1 MKDVSIRRNKGYNS
15 INVTK
20 VTNESL
26 VKANELYQAQNGY
39 PTIIK
44 VKVKALLEVTAD
56 LDLAQDEFEVLGS
69 RFKVL
74 SRNSINGALIENAG
88 QRFES
93 QNLRIDLTCEA
104 ITAKVPAYLGYI
116 YP

>member
-1 MKDVSIRRNKGYNS
+1 MKDVSVRRNKGYNS
-15 INVTK
+15 INVTR

-26 VKANELYQAQNGY
+26 AKANELYQAQNGY

-44 VKVKALLEVTAD
+44 IKRKALLEITAN

-69 RFKVL
+69 KFKVL
-74 SRNSINGALIENAG
+74 SRNSINGILIEHANH
-88 QRFES
+88 RFES
-93 QNLRIDLTCEA
+93 QDLRIDLACEA
-104 ITAKVPAYLGYI
+104 ISAKVPPYLGYI

>member
-1 MKDVSIRRNKGYNS
+1 MKDVSIRRNRGYNS

-44 VKVKALLEVTAD
+44 VKHKALLEVTAD
-56 LDLAQDEFEVLGS
+56 LDLTRDEFKVLGS
-69 RFKVL
+69 RFTVL
-74 SRNSINGALIENAG
+74 SRNSINGTLIENAG

-93 QNLRIDLTCEA
+93 QNLRIDLACEA

>member
-1 MKDVSIRRNKGYNS
+1 MKDVSVRKNKSYNS
-15 INVTK
+15 INVTR

-26 VKANELYQAQNGY
+26 VKASELYQAQNGY

-44 VKVKALLEVTAD
+44 IKRKALLAITAD

-74 SRNSINGALIENAG
+74 SRNSINGTLIENAG

-93 QNLRIDLTCEA
+93 QNLRIDLACEA